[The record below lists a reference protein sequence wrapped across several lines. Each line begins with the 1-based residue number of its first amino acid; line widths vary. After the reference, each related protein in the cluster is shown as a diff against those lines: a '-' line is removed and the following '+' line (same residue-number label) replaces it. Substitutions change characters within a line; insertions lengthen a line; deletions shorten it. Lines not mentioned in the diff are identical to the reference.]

1 MQYMLVMERRP
12 KDYMPFDYDK
22 LSQYENENLNTLEGI
37 DHFTSKFN
45 DEEDLKEKLLQ
56 ANFIEE
62 NEFNSKMKIVFKENN
77 GIRENKYGICYK
89 NEQEFLN
96 YQFVIAFL
104 EYCSTNPQAANRIY
118 NEFIHQ
124 KDLSPFFRSVLE
136 VMKNVRNA
144 SNPKNIYYAKYL
156 PYHELRALTLFIINN
171 FSDIINYEDNIKAGE
186 EHERKRIP
194 IQYNFK
200 K

>member
-45 DEEDLKEKLLQ
+45 DEEELKEKLLQ
-56 ANFIEE
+56 ANFI
-62 NEFNSKMKIVFKENN
+62 
-77 GIRENKYGICYK
+77 ENKYGICYK

-96 YQFVIAFL
+96 YQFAIAFL

-118 NEFIHQ
+118 NEFNHQ
-124 KDLSPFFRSVLE
+124 KDLSPYFRSVLE
-136 VMKNVRNA
+136 VMKNVRSA
-144 SNPKNIYYAKYL
+144 ANPKNIYYAKYL

-194 IQYNFK
+194 IQYSFK